1 MSNSKKTVGLLNH
14 RLKTIAS
21 FIEKDCYMIDVGCDH
36 ALLDIYLANTYK
48 NIKIIASDNKKGP
61 LEGAKE
67 NIKTYH
73 LEDRIQLKL
82 GNGIDP
88 IEGGVD
94 TIVISGMGGLN
105 MIGILKYKTGLLSNI
120 KTIILSPNSDTEKVR
135 KEITKL
141 GYKIEDEQL
150 VKEKNI
156 IYPILIF
163 KKGRKHYSRQEYLFG
178 PILLERK
185 DSLFLEYMEGQRILK
200 QKLLEILPKKYIQR
214 RMELKRELK
223 MIERNL

>member
-1 MSNSKKTVGLLNH
+1 
-14 RLKTIAS
+14 
-21 FIEKDCYMIDVGCDH
+21 
-36 ALLDIYLANTYK
+36 
-48 NIKIIASDNKKGP
+48 
-61 LEGAKE
+61 
-67 NIKTYH
+67 
-73 LEDRIQLKL
+73 
-82 GNGIDP
+82 
-88 IEGGVD
+88 
-94 TIVISGMGGLN
+94 